1 MALGKKTKRVVD
13 AEGVAHVNATFNN
26 TLITITDAHGNAVSW
41 GTAGKAGFKGSKK
54 STPFAATVAG
64 EQCAREAMSAGV
76 RRVHVRVQGPGSGR
90 ESAIQALAAA
100 GLQVKSIK
108 DVTPIPHNGCRPPKR
123 RRVGS
128 MRYTGPSC
136 RQCRREGTK
145 LFLKGTKCFTEK
157 CPVERRPYAPGQHG
171 QNTARRR
178 KVSEYAKQLRE
189 KQKIKRIYGLSER
202 QFRNTFE
209 RVSTL
214 PGVTGH
220 NLLAALESRLD
231 NIVYRMGFAASR
243 KAARQLIRHRHVEV
257 NGKSVDVPSFVV
269 EPGQEVRVRQKS
281 RELVIVQAALEVA
294 ARGASP
300 AWIAVDKDTFSGR
313 MLERP
318 QRQSIP
324 IAAQEQLV
332 VELYS
337 K

>member
-1 MALGKKTKRVVD
+1 
-13 AEGVAHVNATFNN
+13 
-26 TLITITDAHGNAVSW
+26 
-41 GTAGKAGFKGSKK
+41 
-54 STPFAATVAG
+54 
-64 EQCAREAMSAGV
+64 MS
-76 RRVHVRVQGPGSGR
+76 
-90 ESAIQALAAA
+90 
-100 GLQVKSIK
+100 
-108 DVTPIPHNGCRPPKR
+108 
-123 RRVGS
+123 
-128 MRYTGPSC
+128 RYVGPSC
-136 RQCRREGTK
+136 RLCRREGTK

-178 KVSEYAKQLRE
+178 KTSEYAKQLRE
-189 KQKIKRIYGLSER
+189 KQKIKRIYGVSER

-209 RVSTL
+209 RVAPL
-214 PGVTGH
+214 PGITGH

-257 NGKSVDVPSFVV
+257 KGKSVDIPSYLVQ
-269 EPGQEVRVRQKS
+269 PGEEIRVRMKS
-281 RELVIVQAALEVA
+281 REQAAIMVA
-294 ARGASP
+294 MDQSSRGAPLS
-300 AWIAVDKDTFSGR
+300 WIAVDRTSYSGR

-318 QRQSIP
+318 TRTNIP

>member
-1 MALGKKTKRVVD
+1 
-13 AEGVAHVNATFNN
+13 
-26 TLITITDAHGNAVSW
+26 
-41 GTAGKAGFKGSKK
+41 
-54 STPFAATVAG
+54 
-64 EQCAREAMSAGV
+64 
-76 RRVHVRVQGPGSGR
+76 
-90 ESAIQALAAA
+90 
-100 GLQVKSIK
+100 
-108 DVTPIPHNGCRPPKR
+108 
-123 RRVGS
+123 

-178 KVSEYAKQLRE
+178 KTSEYAKQLRE
-189 KQKIKRIYGLSER
+189 KQKIKRIYGVSER

-209 RVSTL
+209 RVAPL
-214 PGVTGH
+214 PGITGH

-257 NGKSVDVPSFVV
+257 KGKSVDIPSYLVQ
-269 EPGQEVRVRQKS
+269 PGEEIRVRMKS
-281 RELVIVQAALEVA
+281 REQAAIMA
-294 ARGASP
+294 AMDQSSRGAP
-300 AWIAVDKDTFSGR
+300 LTWIAVDRESYSGR

-318 QRQSIP
+318 TRPNIP

>member
-1 MALGKKTKRVVD
+1 
-13 AEGVAHVNATFNN
+13 
-26 TLITITDAHGNAVSW
+26 
-41 GTAGKAGFKGSKK
+41 
-54 STPFAATVAG
+54 
-64 EQCAREAMSAGV
+64 
-76 RRVHVRVQGPGSGR
+76 
-90 ESAIQALAAA
+90 
-100 GLQVKSIK
+100 
-108 DVTPIPHNGCRPPKR
+108 
-123 RRVGS
+123 
-128 MRYTGPSC
+128 MRYTGPVC

-178 KVSEYAKQLRE
+178 KTSEYAKQLRE
-189 KQKIKRIYGLSER
+189 KQKIKRIYQVSEK

-214 PGVTGH
+214 PGITGH

-243 KAARQLIRHRHVEV
+243 RAARQLIRHRHVEV
-257 NGKSVDVPSFVV
+257 NQKSVDIPSYLVQ
-269 EPGQEVRVRQKS
+269 PGQEVRVRMAS
-281 RELVIVQAALEVA
+281 REQAAIMTA
-294 ARGASP
+294 MDQSSRGAPLS
-300 AWIAVDKDTFSGR
+300 WIAVDRESYSGR

-318 QRQSIP
+318 ARTSIP

>member
-1 MALGKKTKRVVD
+1 
-13 AEGVAHVNATFNN
+13 
-26 TLITITDAHGNAVSW
+26 
-41 GTAGKAGFKGSKK
+41 
-54 STPFAATVAG
+54 
-64 EQCAREAMSAGV
+64 
-76 RRVHVRVQGPGSGR
+76 
-90 ESAIQALAAA
+90 
-100 GLQVKSIK
+100 
-108 DVTPIPHNGCRPPKR
+108 
-123 RRVGS
+123 

-171 QNTARRR
+171 PNAAGRRR

-189 KQKIKRIYGLSER
+189 KQKIKRIYGLSEK

-209 RVSTL
+209 RVSAL
-214 PGVTGH
+214 PGITGH

-231 NIVYRMGFAASR
+231 NMIYRMGFAASR

-257 NGKSVDVPSFVV
+257 NGKNVDVPSFVV
-269 EPGQEVRVRQKS
+269 HPGQEIRLRQKS
-281 RELVIVQAALEVA
+281 RELAMVGASLEQA
-294 ARGASP
+294 ARGSTP
-300 AWIAVDKDTFSGR
+300 NWMAVDKDSFSGR

-318 QRQSIP
+318 QRASIQ

>member
-1 MALGKKTKRVVD
+1 
-13 AEGVAHVNATFNN
+13 
-26 TLITITDAHGNAVSW
+26 
-41 GTAGKAGFKGSKK
+41 
-54 STPFAATVAG
+54 
-64 EQCAREAMSAGV
+64 
-76 RRVHVRVQGPGSGR
+76 
-90 ESAIQALAAA
+90 
-100 GLQVKSIK
+100 
-108 DVTPIPHNGCRPPKR
+108 
-123 RRVGS
+123 

-136 RQCRREGTK
+136 RQCRREATK

-189 KQKIKRIYGLSER
+189 KQKIKRIYGLSEK

-209 RVSTL
+209 RVSSL

-220 NLLAALESRLD
+220 NLLVALESRLD
-231 NIVYRMGFAASR
+231 NMVYRMGFAASR

-257 NGKSVDVPSFVV
+257 NGKNVDVPSFVV
-269 EPGQEVRVRQKS
+269 LPGQEIRMRQAS
-281 RELVIVQAALEVA
+281 RELLAVQSALEVA
-294 ARGASP
+294 SRGATP
-300 AWIAVDKDTFSGR
+300 TWLAVDKDTFSGR

-318 QRQSIP
+318 QRASIA
-324 IAAQEQLV
+324 IQAQEQLV

>member
-1 MALGKKTKRVVD
+1 
-13 AEGVAHVNATFNN
+13 
-26 TLITITDAHGNAVSW
+26 
-41 GTAGKAGFKGSKK
+41 
-54 STPFAATVAG
+54 
-64 EQCAREAMSAGV
+64 
-76 RRVHVRVQGPGSGR
+76 
-90 ESAIQALAAA
+90 
-100 GLQVKSIK
+100 
-108 DVTPIPHNGCRPPKR
+108 
-123 RRVGS
+123 

-171 QNTARRR
+171 QNTARR
-178 KVSEYAKQLRE
+178 KKMSEYAKQLRE

-209 RVSTL
+209 RVSSL

-257 NGKSVDVPSFVV
+257 NGKSVDIPSFVV
-269 EPGQEVRVRQKS
+269 EPGQEIRVRQKS
-281 RELVIVQAALEVA
+281 RDLALVKEALEVA

-300 AWIAVDKDTFSGR
+300 AWIAVDKDTCSGR

>member
-1 MALGKKTKRVVD
+1 
-13 AEGVAHVNATFNN
+13 
-26 TLITITDAHGNAVSW
+26 
-41 GTAGKAGFKGSKK
+41 
-54 STPFAATVAG
+54 
-64 EQCAREAMSAGV
+64 
-76 RRVHVRVQGPGSGR
+76 
-90 ESAIQALAAA
+90 
-100 GLQVKSIK
+100 
-108 DVTPIPHNGCRPPKR
+108 
-123 RRVGS
+123 

-157 CPVERRPYAPGQHG
+157 CPVERRPYAPGAHG
-171 QNTARRR
+171 QTTARRR

-189 KQKIKRIYGLSER
+189 KQKIKRIYGLSEK

-209 RVSTL
+209 RVSSL

-231 NIVYRMGFAASR
+231 NMVYRMGFAPSR
-243 KAARQLIRHRHVEV
+243 KAARQLIRHRHLEV
-257 NGKSVDVPSFVV
+257 NGKSVDIPSFVV
-269 EPGQEVRVRQKS
+269 QPGQEIRLRQKS
-281 RELVIVQAALEVA
+281 RELVLVKDALDIA
-294 ARGASP
+294 ARGATPS
-300 AWIAVDKDTFSGR
+300 WLAVDKDTFSGR

-318 QRQSIP
+318 QRQMIP

>member
-1 MALGKKTKRVVD
+1 
-13 AEGVAHVNATFNN
+13 
-26 TLITITDAHGNAVSW
+26 
-41 GTAGKAGFKGSKK
+41 
-54 STPFAATVAG
+54 
-64 EQCAREAMSAGV
+64 
-76 RRVHVRVQGPGSGR
+76 
-90 ESAIQALAAA
+90 
-100 GLQVKSIK
+100 
-108 DVTPIPHNGCRPPKR
+108 
-123 RRVGS
+123 

-189 KQKIKRIYGLSER
+189 KQKIKRIYGLSEK

-209 RVSTL
+209 RVSSL

-220 NLLAALESRLD
+220 NLLVALESRLD
-231 NIVYRMGFAASR
+231 NMVYRMGFAPSR

-269 EPGQEVRVRQKS
+269 LPGQEIKMRQAS
-281 RELVIVQAALEVA
+281 RELVLVKEALEIA
-294 ARGASP
+294 ARGTTP
-300 AWIAVDKDTFSGR
+300 TWLAVDKDTFSGR

-318 QRQSIP
+318 QRASIS
-324 IAAQEQLV
+324 IQAQEQLV